1 LIAKPLP
8 ALLLLVV
15 CSVLGAVVAASGGG
29 LDSGFYYYDL
39 TGEYRGTLEIT
50 ASGRYKAALTGNSSD
65 TAPGYL
71 KVSYTFS
78 FFMVIVFSRSSFT
91 LLYGYNLTGYSIAY
105 WGFPEGFVT
114 RLDSVLSRKLGEL
127 VVEYSTTVNPK
138 ILLEVSPALTS
149 MDFADFTEY
158 YRNVSAIVL
167 FEDNVCFAHYAYS
180 EEDYR
185 THTYKYIA
193 SIYYNAL
200 TYTPL
205 YFYRYRSLE
214 EKLDENS
221 YIRVKEVLE
230 NSGVGYKL
238 SKLTRST
245 TVILK
250 LNGDIYSRI
259 GLISLGGRPELTV
272 NATGSKALVEVSSE
286 NPYKLVVVVDGR
298 AAVKRASIE
307 LVNYRW
313 RTLNVYVSPLKT
325 HGSVY
330 EIEFT
335 QNITEITP
343 QRVNASHVHGVTVE
357 EKPVNAATPVVVVI
371 LVNAILIYAIY
382 RASKYFARIIAS
394 GLESSQD

>member
-1 LIAKPLP
+1 LIAKPLT
-8 ALLLLVV
+8 ALLLLAV

-78 FFMVIVFSRSSFT
+78 FFMVIAFSQNSFT

-105 WGFPEGFVT
+105 WGFPGEFVAK
-114 RLDSVLSRKLGEL
+114 LDSLLSRKLGEL

-138 ILLEVSPALTS
+138 ILLELSPALTS
-149 MDFADFTEY
+149 VDFADFTEY
-158 YRNVSAIVL
+158 YRNISAIVL
-167 FEDNVCFAHYAYS
+167 FEDNVCFAHYVYR

-185 THTYKYIA
+185 THTYKYIG
-193 SIYYNAL
+193 SVYYNAL

-205 YFYRYRSLE
+205 YFYRFRSLE

-221 YIRVKEVLE
+221 YVRVKEVLE
-230 NSGVGYKL
+230 NSDIGFKL

-250 LNGDIYSRI
+250 LNGGVYGRI
-259 GLISLGGRPELTV
+259 GLISLGGRPELSV
-272 NATGSKALVEVSSE
+272 NAIGSKAVVEVSSE

-298 AAVKRASIE
+298 AAVEHASIE

-313 RTLNVYVSPLKT
+313 RTLNVYVSPLTT

-335 QNITEITP
+335 QNITEIAP
-343 QRVNASHVHGVTVE
+343 QRLNAPFIHEVTVE
-357 EKPVNAATPVVVVI
+357 DKPANAVTPVIATV
-371 LVNAILIYAIY
+371 LVNAILIYAVY
-382 RASKYFARIIAS
+382 RACKYFARIIAS
-394 GLESSQD
+394 GLEAS